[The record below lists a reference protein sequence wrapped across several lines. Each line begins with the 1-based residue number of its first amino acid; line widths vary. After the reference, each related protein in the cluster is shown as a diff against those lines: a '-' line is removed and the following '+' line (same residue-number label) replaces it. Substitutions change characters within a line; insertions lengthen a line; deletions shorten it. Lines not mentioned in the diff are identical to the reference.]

1 MNRDKWRQLINVLA
15 VTATLIVNI
24 LANALPLNGLN
35 TGEISDQFEV
45 YFVPAGYVFS
55 IWGLIYI
62 GLIAFA
68 IFQALPA
75 QRENPRLRSIG
86 WLFALSCLANIV
98 WLFLWHYEQFA
109 LTVAAMLVLLVTLI
123 SVYIRTGIDR
133 VKVGIGER
141 LAVQLT
147 FSVYLGWVSVATIAN
162 ITQQLWYMG
171 WNGEPLQAAFWAVIM
186 LGVGVVLAALMAVS
200 RHDVAF
206 ILVFVWAYIGIA
218 VKQAN
223 TPLVANSAWAAV
235 VALLVL
241 AGVAALRLP
250 RRSKS
255 PTS

>member
-1 MNRDKWRQLINVLA
+1 M
-15 VTATLIVNI
+15 
-24 LANALPLNGLN
+24 
-35 TGEISDQFEV
+35 
-45 YFVPAGYVFS
+45 
-55 IWGLIYI
+55 
-62 GLIAFA
+62 
-68 IFQALPA
+68 
-75 QRENPRLRSIG
+75 
-86 WLFALSCLANIV
+86 
-98 WLFLWHYEQFA
+98 
-109 LTVAAMLVLLVTLI
+109 
-123 SVYIRTGIDR
+123 
-133 VKVGIGER
+133 KVGIGER